1 MQNNN
6 ESDFYFCNFSSFKE
20 SSKERRLNQCLAGRN
35 EDFQLETWKR
45 SLFIT
50 HTTKL
55 RIDLMNSF
63 QEEHLKTW
71 KHIQPIKKKEIIP
84 KSGPFKKKFPFFF
97 LIKMFFFIVFCCCL
111 LAAHSWGEEDS
122 GERRRKGRGLQ
133 LRPPRPPT
141 RKEKFL
147 STQKTIQRG
156 QPAFS
161 LHSLFNRWI
170 TPGIVLF
177 LLLLLLNYPSVGKH

>member
-97 LIKMFFFIVFCCCL
+97 LIKMFFFY
-111 LAAHSWGEEDS
+111 
-122 GERRRKGRGLQ
+122 R
-133 LRPPRPPT
+133 
-141 RKEKFL
+141 
-147 STQKTIQRG
+147 
-156 QPAFS
+156 
-161 LHSLFNRWI
+161 
-170 TPGIVLF
+170 F
-177 LLLLLLNYPSVGKH
+177 LLLFAGSTFLGWRRLGRKKAKGAGPSAAAAPPTDKKGEVSQHTENHSAGSTCF